1 MIRAGVFALSLAS
14 LAPFQCG
21 SGSADNQTHEPAAG
35 DALWDLA
42 QDFHKQGNE
51 PAARATLKYLVDH
64 FPSNRHAPAARAELD
79 GAPPPASSAAKQ

>member
-1 MIRAGVFALSLAS
+1 MIRAGLLAVSLAAF
-14 LAPFQCG
+14 APFQCG
-21 SGSADNQTHEPAAG
+21 GGSSEPAAHEPSAG

-64 FPSNRHAPAARAELD
+64 FPSNRHAPAARDEL
-79 GAPPPASSAAKQ
+79 ANAK

>member
-1 MIRAGVFALSLAS
+1 MIRAGVFALTLASLGS

-21 SGSADNQTHEPAAG
+21 GGSENAPHQPDAG

-42 QDFHKQGNE
+42 QDFHKQNNE

-64 FPSNRHAPAARAELD
+64 FPSNRHAPAARDEL
-79 GAPPPASSAAKQ
+79 AAAK